1 MNNIRNFSNNKFNS
15 IFYYSLCDKKS
26 QDIAIYKLNKI
37 NKFICETFIRKKYID
52 KIYIKTFLL
61 NEKCSLRNTFFK
73 LILESIVSDKRIRF
87 LKLNKPKFKTKNNFV
102 LLLKELLHL
111 AIKPLVY
118 FIESSTY
125 IIFKLFILNKVN
137 YSKKKLLNIKK
148 ILFVYPDDEKNNL
161 KKSRYSNKDISNL
174 ERISLGK
181 TRYFLNYFSN
191 FYNILVKNKKNNQY
205 SLTLIDTL
213 FKFID
218 INKLFFKIT
227 ILYIHIIKDLISYF
241 FKVLLSKRHKNII
254 SIIEKRII
262 IYNNI
267 IGGSLLRRLLIS
279 QSIKYLFTQ
288 TNQLEE
294 ISYPKEGAFWEK
306 LLKQDIYKG
315 KIIGKSI
322 SKIKI
327 LDCRN
332 SSLKTFNEI
341 KNNTKSDIEIKQVQC
356 KSNYYFDQEK
366 FKYVT
371 FFFTGFEYL
380 DNELLNDAILLKNY
394 FSSIKINLRSHP
406 DTNKKIIDKVKKY
419 EKFFSLNKSWLESD
433 LFFGSIYSSYIYSV
447 SKNSTINGFIKINLN
462 IMNIQPYLDPT
473 LLDKYLHYENIREI
487 IY

>member
-332 SSLKTFNEI
+332 SSLKT
-341 KNNTKSDIEIKQVQC
+341 T
-356 KSNYYFDQEK
+356 
-366 FKYVT
+366 
-371 FFFTGFEYL
+371 
-380 DNELLNDAILLKNY
+380 
-394 FSSIKINLRSHP
+394 
-406 DTNKKIIDKVKKY
+406 
-419 EKFFSLNKSWLESD
+419 
-433 LFFGSIYSSYIYSV
+433 
-447 SKNSTINGFIKINLN
+447 
-462 IMNIQPYLDPT
+462 
-473 LLDKYLHYENIREI
+473 
-487 IY
+487 